1 VAEDVIGYED
11 LDDNGEWSDVPEYG
25 HVWYPTTV
33 SVGWTP
39 YHYGHWGWVGAY
51 GWTWIDD
58 APWGFAPF
66 HYGRWAHI
74 GNRWGWCPGPRSV
87 RPYYAPALVA
97 FIGGGVTISVGGPV
111 GWFPL
116 GPRDVYFPGYHVSRG
131 YFTRV
136 NVSNTIV
143 NTTIINNYYGGYS
156 RGSINYAEVNFRNR
170 AVAGAVIAV
179 PGAAFVGARPVN
191 RAAISVGRDTFAN
204 ARVTAF
210 APVAPTRASLV
221 ASTARPGRAPPA
233 RALDRR
239 IVAATKPPPP
249 VAPFAAREAVLRKN
263 PGRPLTTREIRSLP
277 AEQAGAGN
285 AQAQRRA
292 NVKVVTNAG
301 VPARTPAAPLAKR
314 GEGNRGAAERGN
326 ADNARRAAAGTTQ
339 ERPGRNPGGPD
350 ADKARAAPRG
360 NAPEQRL
367 RSSDFVRG
375 NRGNPAQDNAD
386 NANARGAR
394 DNAAAQDAR
403 STRANPAAEPPG
415 RNARANP
422 SESRPE
428 RQPADQGSN
437 ADRGQQ
443 RAAQAREQQAE
454 RQAQQRAQGQERAQ
468 QQRAEQ
474 AETQQQRRAQQQ
486 EEQQRE
492 RSQQA
497 EAQQQ
502 RAQQQRSQQA
512 EAQQQRAQQQR
523 AQQAEAQQQ
532 RMQQQRAQQ
541 AEAQQERMQQ
551 QRAQQA
557 EAQQQRMQQQRAQ
570 QAEAQQERA
579 QQQRAQQAEAQQQ
592 RMQQQRAQQAEAQQ
606 QRAQQQRAQQ
616 PQQRNAPPQ
625 DRGNNERR
633 GKKRDKDDDD
643 DGGGR

>member
-116 GPRDVYFPGYHVSRG
+116 GPRDVYFPGYRVSRG

-156 RGSINYAEVNFRNR
+156 RGSINYADVKFRNR

-179 PGAAFVGARPVN
+179 PGAAFVGARPVHG
-191 RAAISVGRDTFAN
+191 AAINVGRDTFAN

-233 RALDRR
+233 RVLDRR

-285 AQAQRRA
+285 AQVQRRA

-314 GEGNRGAAERGN
+314 GEGNRGTAERGNSERGAAERGN
-326 ADNARRAAAGTTQ
+326 ADNARRAAGNAQ
-339 ERPGRNPGGPD
+339 ERPGRNPGGQD
-350 ADKARAAPRG
+350 ADNGRAAPRG

-367 RSSDFVRG
+367 RSSEFVRG
-375 NRGNPAQDNAD
+375 NRGNAPKDNAD
-386 NANARGAR
+386 DGNARRGQGS
-394 DNAAAQDAR
+394 AAAQDER
-403 STRANPAAEPPG
+403 NGRGNPAAEPPG

-422 SESRPE
+422 SETRSQ
-428 RQPADQGSN
+428 RQSAEDQGDNGPSPN
-437 ADRGQQ
+437 PRADRGQQ
-443 RAAQAREQQAE
+443 RAAQAQEQQAE
-454 RQAQQRAQGQERAQ
+454 RQQMQQRAQGQERAQ

-474 AETQQQRRAQQQ
+474 GQMQQRRAQQQ

-492 RSQQA
+492 
-497 EAQQQ
+497 
-502 RAQQQRSQQA
+502 RSQQA

-541 AEAQQERMQQ
+541 AEAQQ
-551 QRAQQA
+551 
-557 EAQQQRMQQQRAQ
+557 QRMQQQRAQ
-570 QAEAQQERA
+570 QEQ
-579 QQQRAQQAEAQQQ
+579 
-592 RMQQQRAQQAEAQQ
+592 AQQ
-606 QRAQQQRAQQ
+606 QRAQQQAQQRPQQQ
-616 PQQRNAPPQ
+616 PQQRSAPPQ

-643 DGGGR
+643 GGGR